1 MPNTTNN
8 LSETK
13 QFIEALFSRYFKDHD
28 GHVELRLIG
37 QDTGSKFYS
46 KGEIGENDWAEIER
60 LNASYHVYFGVNPRP
75 LSRAKKQDDIVDVVC
90 LWADVDGKDFEGG
103 KEEALRRARGFP
115 IAPSIVADSG
125 HGCHCYWMLAEPI
138 IGLAG
143 EQRLRFKRILAGLV
157 KELGGD
163 RSRVNLD
170 SCLRLPG
177 TLNIKEGGPI
187 ACRILALTDQV
198 YGLEDFE
205 RFEDAGYQEPAGAD
219 EPLPAFG
226 SKTKSIS
233 LDDAQSAKADVEGL
247 EISSKTKNLILTGSL
262 LREKGAD
269 RTRSGRDFSIICSL
283 IYWDYDYQT
292 IHSVFFNPFLGCSN
306 RITQEGNGEKALKWD
321 VQSALK
327 RVQKRRSKGTPQS
340 MQIAAIKSTKY
351 MTVDQKRQE
360 IGAFIVQD
368 LLTGPEAAGR
378 GFKDQDTGAYYFFD
392 KEEKML
398 MALTGTDFYCFMRE
412 RFGLANKDFEEYRDA
427 VMAAIW
433 TSKSSVV
440 PRRFAYWSQDEFTL
454 YVSDNANGVH
464 KLDGMKIELCD
475 NGVDGV
481 FFEYDP
487 SLLPFTFN
495 RDLPAVN
502 YFESPAKRGS
512 IELDDL
518 GLDLERFD
526 GSDNLLRRFLI
537 DRASFTQDAGSRLS
551 PEAHRLLLVVYFYSL
566 FFESMMR
573 EKPVACF
580 IGTKESGKS
589 FLASSIGKIF
599 FGDRYES
606 TGLPKSPHDLAVVM
620 EKRPY
625 LVIDNLDSYLKS
637 EMLNLLCAVATG
649 VTEANR
655 ALYTDNDMI
664 WFTPRCF
671 LAITS
676 REPKFTRDDFVSRL
690 LVFNMQK
697 IDNPLSRSE
706 LIDSL
711 LQNRSAIMAEAL
723 ANLNSIVKILLLQE
737 DRKLCAGKSW
747 RPTPCYSRLA
757 DWETFGRKICC
768 PSTRDKF
775 TSTIQSMNQTKDE
788 FVLEDDQL
796 YQVLNYAIYEGDQTV
811 RDLSAQELYS
821 RLVETSEGMK
831 MEGFAKHYRNA
842 RSMAKH
848 LANIVSELRQK
859 FVVDIIEK
867 GGRRKLYSFKAIG
880 GDQSVPEETTEAVE
894 TPARKSIERPTDEV
908 ILTEV
913 VRRAAELR
921 AKDPNFKLQ
930 SAEELEAADLKRWD
944 REEKERQAGLG
955 NKEDGEQADETSDQ
969 D

>member
-1 MPNTTNN
+1 MTTAI
-8 LSETK
+8 ETVEPDREQAS
-13 QFIEALFSRYFKDHD
+13 QFLQALFGRYFQDND
-28 GHVELRLIG
+28 GYVELRFVG
-37 QDTGSKFYS
+37 QEASSRFYS
-46 KGEIGENDWAEIER
+46 KGEIGENEWADIVK
-60 LNASYHVYFGVNPRP
+60 LNQDHHVYFGVNPRP
-75 LSRAKKQDDIVDVVC
+75 LSKKKKQDDIQDVVC

-103 KEEALRRARGFP
+103 KEEALRRVEGFSIP
-115 IAPSIVADSG
+115 PSITVDSG
-125 HGCHCYWMLAEPI
+125 HGFHCYWVLEEPI
-138 IGLAG
+138 IGLTNG
-143 EQRLRFKRILAGLV
+143 QRLEVKQVLSGLTT
-157 KELGGD
+157 ELGAD
-163 RSRVNLD
+163 RSKLHLD
-170 SCLRLPG
+170 ACLRLPG
-177 TLNIKEGGPI
+177 TVNIKNPEAPARCAI
-187 ACRILALTDQV
+187 VNLTGRMF
-198 YGLEDFE
+198 GLEDFSKYA
-205 RFEDAGYQEPAGAD
+205 DLGYQEPTAPD

-226 SKTKSIS
+226 SKTESIS
-233 LDDAQSAKADVEGL
+233 LEDAQSAKADVEGL
-247 EISSKTKNLILTGSL
+247 KISSKTKNLIITGSL

-283 IYWDYDYQT
+283 IYWEYDYPT
-292 IHSVFFNPFLGCSN
+292 IRSVFFNPFLGCSN
-306 RITQEGNGEKALKWD
+306 RITQEGNGEKVLKWD

-327 RVQKRRSKGTPQS
+327 KVKKRRSKGTPQS
-340 MQIAAIKSTKY
+340 MQIAAIKATKY
-351 MTVDQKRQE
+351 MTTDQKRQE

-368 LLTGPEAAGR
+368 LLTGLEAAGR
-378 GFKDQDTGAYYFFD
+378 GFKDKDTGAYYFFD

-412 RFGLANKDFEEYRDA
+412 RFGLANKDFDEYRDA

-433 TSKSSVV
+433 ASKSSVV
-440 PRRFAYWSQDEFTL
+440 PRRFAYWSQDDFTL
-454 YVSDNANGVH
+454 YVSDNANGVY
-464 KLDGMKIELCD
+464 KLDGGKIELCD

-487 SLLPFTFN
+487 SLLPFTFK
-495 RDLPAVN
+495 RDLQAIN

-518 GLDLERFD
+518 GLDLELFD
-526 GSDNLLRRFLI
+526 RTDNLLKRFLI
-537 DRASFTQDAGSRLS
+537 DRASFTRDAGNRLS

-566 FFESMMR
+566 FFESQMR

-655 ALYTDNDMI
+655 ALYTDKDMI

-676 REPKFTRDDFVSRL
+676 REPKFNRDDFVSRL

-706 LIDSL
+706 LVDSL
-711 LQNRSAIMAEAL
+711 LQNRSAIMTEAL
-723 ANLNSIVKILLLQE
+723 ENLNSIVKILLLQE

-747 RPTPCYSRLA
+747 QPTPCYSRLA
-757 DWETFGRKICC
+757 DWETFGRKICG

-788 FVLEDDQL
+788 FVLEDDYL
-796 YQVLNYAIYEGDQTV
+796 YQVLSYAVYEDEQVV

-821 RLVETSEGMK
+821 RLVETSENMK

-848 LANIVSELRQK
+848 LANIVGELKQK
-859 FVVDIIEK
+859 FEVDIIEK
-867 GGRRKLYSFKAIG
+867 SGRRRTYSFKAIG
-880 GDQSVPEETTEAVE
+880 QA
-894 TPARKSIERPTDEV
+894 KTD
-908 ILTEV
+908 
-913 VRRAAELR
+913 
-921 AKDPNFKLQ
+921 NN
-930 SAEELEAADLKRWD
+930 AEEPKAPDPAPAATESLF
-944 REEKERQAGLG
+944 EF
-955 NKEDGEQADETSDQ
+955 
-969 D
+969 